1 MKIIIPTYPYPVN
14 ILVKMPYEECWQAS
28 FLVFKTIRVGFPTA
42 MVNVY
47 ISKEVDV
54 QKWKENLPFNDLKI
68 NFITNDIANLNHYQW
83 IEALMKKSRN
93 GNPFIILDTDI
104 VFHESVEHF
113 KYNADE
119 PLSGRFIP
127 AYANEVANAFEMSRL
142 HTSFLYINPDVINKR
157 LAFYHESLP
166 QSEFFKTANPVHS
179 LLIPSVAGGIFYDTC
194 SILYG
199 MVNGKPFNEKQL
211 DCYDHLQSGTLMPLI
226 EGRLSDIKLRD
237 AHKAILADLKLIKGQ
252 WRAQQAYYERH
263 AMGVNTKK

>member
-1 MKIIIPTYPYPVN
+1 MKKLSYPHDIN
-14 ILVKMPYEECWQAS
+14 IMVKMPYEECWEAS
-28 FLVFKTIRVGFPTA
+28 FLVFKTLRIGFPNA
-42 MVNVY
+42 HVNVY
-47 ISKEVDV
+47 IDKGVDIQKYKEHMPFGDLGVD
-54 QKWKENLPFNDLKI
+54 
-68 NFITNDIANLNHYQW
+68 FITNDIANLNHYQW
-83 IEALMKKSRN
+83 IESLLKKSQK
-93 GNPFIILDTDI
+93 PFIVLDTDI
-104 VFHESVEHF
+104 VFHESVEGF
-113 KYNADE
+113 KYAADE
-119 PLSGRFIP
+119 PLSGRYIP
-127 AYANEVANAFEMSRL
+127 AYANEAANAFEMSRL
-142 HTSFLYINPDVINKR
+142 HTAFLYLNPQVINKR

-226 EGRLSDIKLRD
+226 ESRLSDIKLRD

-252 WRAQQAYYERH
+252 WRAQQEYYERH